1 MGAHSA
7 RNTCMQNDSGGR
19 DNGHDASE
27 GIMILTHGWVGPGA
41 SRRERGGGIPMR
53 QRTDCC
59 LITFSMRI
67 KEEKEMLVT
76 YLSGDPEY
84 ISGQLQNYMEE
95 GWEIISIATN
105 IYQSTS
111 GIRTETTAYLKKNT

>member
-7 RNTCMQNDSGGR
+7 RNTIMQNDSGGR
-19 DNGHDASE
+19 NKGHDASE
-27 GIMILTHGWVGPGA
+27 GIMILACGRVRPGTP
-41 SRRERGGGIPMR
+41 RRERGGAIPMR

-59 LITFSMRI
+59 SITL
-67 KEEKEMLVT
+67 EKKGGEKMLVT

-84 ISGQLQNYMEE
+84 ISGQLQTYMTE

-111 GIRTETTAYLKKNT
+111 GIRTVTTAYLKKNA